1 MIFSEKTLY
10 HGTVIDNEP
19 TIRQFGL
26 VGGWHGSLGDF
37 VQSAYGDEYNQPTED
52 DEVIYATDKNN
63 LNKAINAMVYHIS
76 KKLNKDFHD
85 VSDNDIRNHGLL
97 IIIKDSELKPHDPN
111 NIYDRTPIGLEPG
124 DYHDSSMNADIL
136 LKGSS
141 LIRFL
146 KKQGQWPR
154 NWGVDSG
161 QRKNLLLAKNKQK
174 TFKFKEWIGQS
185 TVGTEFVD
193 EKQIDTVYDKAKLSV
208 ALVQLYD
215 KMTNQ
220 KLLTN
225 ISTIVPLT
233 TGVYGLYSSAENK
246 KVIGNDILNKV
257 RMKFGN
263 DVMSMQN
270 IQKIPN
276 VVLKKYIPD
285 VDLNKVQPSDII
297 RVNIQKILRELGD
310 TKQAILEIASTI
322 VHEATH
328 ELEFQTLGKTSEI
341 GPKAAEKKFIDWVN
355 KNWKNIISRIPKLS
369 NL

>member
-1 MIFSEKTLY
+1 MNYSEKTLY

-19 TIRQFGL
+19 TIRKYGL

-37 VQSAYGDEYNQPTED
+37 VKTAYGDEYGDPSED
-52 DEVIYATDKNN
+52 DEVVYATDKNN
-63 LNKAINAMVYHIS
+63 ISKAINAMVHHIGR
-76 KKLNKDFHD
+76 KLNKDFHD

-97 IIIKDSELKPHDPN
+97 VIIKDSELKPYDPYKQHDKS
-111 NIYDRTPIGLEPG
+111 PIGAETG
-124 DYHDSSMNADIL
+124 DYFDSAMGADL
-136 LKGSS
+136 FLKGSS

-146 KKQGQWPR
+146 RNKGEWPR
-154 NWGVDSG
+154 DWGVDSG
-161 QRKNLLLAKNKQK
+161 YRKNLN
-174 TFKFKEWIGQS
+174 FKEWIGQS

-193 EKQIDTVYDKAKLSV
+193 ESQIDAVYDKAKLSV

-225 ISTIVPLT
+225 ISTIIPLT
-233 TGVYGLYSSAENK
+233 TGVYGLYSSSENK
-246 KVIGNDILNKV
+246 KVIGNDILNKI

-263 DVMSMQN
+263 DVMSMRN

-276 VVLKKYIPD
+276 VVLKKYLPD
-285 VDLNKVQPSDII
+285 IDLNRVVPSDII
-297 RVNIQKILRELGD
+297 KVNVQKILRELGD
-310 TKQAILEIASTI
+310 TKQAVLEIASTI

-328 ELEFQTLGKTSEI
+328 ELEFQTLGKTSEV
-341 GPKAAEKKFIDWVN
+341 GPKRAEKQFMDWVQR
-355 KNWKNIISRIPKLS
+355 NWKNIISRIPKLS